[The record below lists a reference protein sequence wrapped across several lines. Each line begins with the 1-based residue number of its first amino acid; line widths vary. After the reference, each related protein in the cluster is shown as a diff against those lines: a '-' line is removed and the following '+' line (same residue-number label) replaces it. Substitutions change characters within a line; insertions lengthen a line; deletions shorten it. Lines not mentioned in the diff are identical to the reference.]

1 MPKKNSN
8 KHVAF
13 GTDIAGKNME
23 HMGYLG
29 NYRDLGQAA
38 AEIQARLQARC
49 GAAGQATWHGYC
61 YYCYYGDHNT
71 PGDDLSTMPIGIF
84 SLLGCGFRYRFPGCC

>member
-1 MPKKNSN
+1 MPKKNFN
-8 KHVAF
+8 KDAAF

-38 AEIQARLQARC
+38 AEIQARLPAQLHARC
-49 GAAGQATWHGYC
+49 GAAGRVARHWPSSWQ
-61 YYCYYGDHNT
+61 
-71 PGDDLSTMPIGIF
+71 
-84 SLLGCGFRYRFPGCC
+84 